1 MQLQCFVLIT
11 GFQNK
16 DLKACLIKENYFSAK
31 ELKFPKKLTAKVSR
45 IIAKLRAHKLIYK
58 VANSCKYYLEK
69 KAKEIICEILSFK
82 KLRLKTT

>member
-1 MQLQCFVLIT
+1 MIPVSFWNAICNGSFLIT

-31 ELKFPKKLTAKVSR
+31 ELMFPKKVTAKVSR

-58 VANSCKYYLEK
+58 VANSCR
-69 KAKEIICEILSFK
+69 F
-82 KLRLKTT
+82 T